1 LAVVQ
6 QVEQT
11 PIAQVLLQDKLAVL
25 AAGDR
30 LVILPM
36 RQVKTPVLGLRDKAL
51 QVAGARHEHQ
61 ALLILLVVVAVLV
74 GQVPQAQP
82 TTIQVAQEHS
92 LAESLATV
100 VMVGNC
106 LLAVLLQLMA
116 AAAAAVWVELA
127 QLIQQPPELAAL
139 AVAATEAWLP
149 LELLAAPTLV
159 VAEAVPVSMAIHLP
173 ILVVEPAAAAS

>member
-1 LAVVQ
+1 LAVAQ
-6 QVEQT
+6 RVEQT
-11 PIAQVLLQDKLAVL
+11 LIAQVLLQDKAEVL
-25 AAGDR
+25 AAGGR

-36 RQVKTPVLGLRDKAL
+36 RQVKTPVLGLLDKAL
-51 QVAGARHEHQ
+51 QVAGARHEDQ
-61 ALLILLVVVAVLV
+61 TLLILLVVVAVLV

-82 TTIQVAQEHS
+82 TTIQVAQEHF

-116 AAAAAVWVELA
+116 AVAAAVWVELA
-127 QLIQQPPELAAL
+127 QLIQQPLELAVL
-139 AVAATEAWLP
+139 VVAATEVWQLM
-149 LELLAAPTLV
+149 ELLATPTLV
-159 VAEAVPVSMAIHLP
+159 VAVAAAVSMAIHLP